1 MTLEELRA
9 CTRAALTVTEVAE
22 VFGLDPRTVRR
33 ACEDGQLPALYVGR
47 RVLIPRDRLLS
58 LLTAPN
64 SSGMPLDEP
73 PRANTSTRTENRH
86 V

>member
-9 CTRAALTVTEVAE
+9 CARAALTVTEVAE

-58 LLTAPN
+58 LLTAAN
-64 SSGMPLDEP
+64 GSGMPLDQP
-73 PRANTSTRTENRH
+73 PMTITSSRTEDSDA
-86 V
+86 